1 MATIAGWLKLDNTT
15 RTVTARGP
23 LLVISQHFLPRF
35 RSSARC
41 QEPGRCF
48 LCESQIP
55 SQTAA
60 IVPVD
65 LGDENVIHLLRLTTT
80 QAELSRRLQAMGEN
94 LQGHQFQLQGRTQG
108 ALQLSPL
115 GKTITSRAHVE
126 KYVEQIG
133 QGLYSRVTLEAGSLT
148 HLLASSSD

>member
-94 LQGHQFQLQGRTQG
+94 LQGNQFHLQGRTQG
-108 ALQLSPL
+108 AVELTHI
-115 GKTITSRAHVE
+115 GKTIVSRAHIE
-126 KYVEQIG
+126 KYVEKIG
-133 QGLYSRVTLEAGSLT
+133 QGLYSRHV
-148 HLLASSSD
+148 LAHGAIGYLRENPLD